1 MLAEKW
7 EDAVLTAEN
16 KIKGREA
23 SYLRLIQ
30 KFGSPEALMDDL
42 QKKKEEAQKKN
53 LKSMYSRATL

>member
-1 MLAEKW
+1 M
-7 EDAVLTAEN
+7 LTASN